1 MKKPRENQADRYID
15 IYLNGITSITNDAG
29 WQGEGMLSLM
39 ITFHGQIPHGQ
50 RNDQADL
57 TMIHAIDKL
66 RDKHHDFNQIDRIV
80 RQMLGHPTDNGKIL
94 SLLAQ
99 RYYQGINPATER
111 PYTVEDRLRAINHA
125 PVVKTPQEAGK
136 AWELAKR
143 AFNKRAQAARDIVL
157 ERFRTREAA

>member
-1 MKKPRENQADRYID
+1 MKTPRENDADRYID
-15 IYLNGITSITNDAG
+15 IYLNGITSISNDAG

-66 RDKHHDFNQIDRIV
+66 REKHHDFDRIRKIV
-80 RQMLGHPTDNGKIL
+80 GEMLGHPEDNRKIL

-99 RYYQGINPATER
+99 RYYHGINKDTGE
-111 PYTVEDRLRAINHA
+111 PYTVEDRIRAIHHA
-125 PVVKTPQEAGK
+125 PVVATPQEAQGK
-136 AWELAKR
+136 WESAKNKFNRR
-143 AFNKRAQAARDIVL
+143 AREAREIVL
-157 ERFRTREAA
+157 ERMDMVRAA